1 MKNRKI
7 KLNWG
12 VVILFLMLLSLL
24 MYNILRNNQLN
35 NNYKYTVAKV
45 IKIKAAADGG
55 GQIAIFTYN
64 VNSKIYEGSAA
75 ISSKTDIYKVGRKFY
90 IRFYPNNPNN
100 SDLTEILFIDT
111 LISIPPSGW
120 DRIPNDK

>member
-12 VVILFLMLLSLL
+12 VVIIFLMLLSLL

-55 GQIAIFTYN
+55 GPIAIFTYK

-75 ISSKTDIYKVGRKFY
+75 ISSKTDIYKVERKFY

-100 SDLTEILFIDT
+100 SDLTEIPYLDT
-111 LISIPPSGW
+111 LNSIPPSGW
-120 DRIPNDK
+120 DRIPNDN

>member
-12 VVILFLMLLSLL
+12 VVIIFLMLLSLL

-55 GQIAIFTYN
+55 GQSAIFNYT
-64 VNSKIYEGSAA
+64 VDGKLYEGFVP
-75 ISSKTDIYKVGRKFY
+75 IYFETTIKIGNKYY
-90 IRFYPNNPNN
+90 IKFYPNNPNN
-100 SDLTEILFIDT
+100 SEITEIPYLDT